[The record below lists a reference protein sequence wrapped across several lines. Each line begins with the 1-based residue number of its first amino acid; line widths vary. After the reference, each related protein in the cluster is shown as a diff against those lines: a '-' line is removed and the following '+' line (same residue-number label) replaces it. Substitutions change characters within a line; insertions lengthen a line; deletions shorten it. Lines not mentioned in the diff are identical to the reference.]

1 MNAVQGPAVLVLC
14 PTRELAQ
21 QVTDE
26 AINLVKHVR
35 GVRIA
40 TVVGGMPFG
49 KQIAGLRGASV
60 VIATPGRLLDL
71 YRRRQ
76 LRLDQ
81 VSRMVVDEADRM
93 LDLGFSEDLEEIHR
107 LCIQRQQT
115 LMYSATFAPR
125 IMQLAARVMREPGR
139 IELATAQDRHADISQ
154 TLHWA
159 DGLAHKKKILDHL
172 LRDTALEQ
180 AVVFASTQAD
190 TEIIAID
197 TAAPSLRYGHARAQS
212 LGAKNIKFIQLNAE
226 DLSRYDDGHFDWV
239 QTTMFL
245 HETSGKALPR
255 IIEEGYR
262 VLAKG
267 GLMLHLEQPQY
278 SDEMPL
284 YEQFIRDW
292 DAFNNNEPF
301 WSAMHAL
308 DLKGIMQKSGFA
320 KDELFVTGVRAVV
333 DRSIFPE
340 APTGEAEDHGRA
352 AVWNAYG
359 AWKGGKPA

>member
-1 MNAVQGPAVLVLC
+1 M
-14 PTRELAQ
+14 
-21 QVTDE
+21 
-26 AINLVKHVR
+26 
-35 GVRIA
+35 
-40 TVVGGMPFG
+40 
-49 KQIAGLRGASV
+49 
-60 VIATPGRLLDL
+60 
-71 YRRRQ
+71 
-76 LRLDQ
+76 
-81 VSRMVVDEADRM
+81 
-93 LDLGFSEDLEEIHR
+93 
-107 LCIQRQQT
+107 
-115 LMYSATFAPR
+115 
-125 IMQLAARVMREPGR
+125 
-139 IELATAQDRHADISQ
+139 
-154 TLHWA
+154 
-159 DGLAHKKKILDHL
+159 
-172 LRDTALEQ
+172 
-180 AVVFASTQAD
+180 
-190 TEIIAID
+190 
-197 TAAPSLRYGHARAQS
+197 
-212 LGAKNIKFIQLNAE
+212 NAE
-226 DLSRYDDGHFDWV
+226 DLSRYEYGHFDWV

-262 VLAKG
+262 VLAEG

-308 DLKGIMQKSGFA
+308 DLKGIMRKSGFA
-320 KDELFVTGVRAVV
+320 KEELFVTGVRAVV